1 MPYAV
6 VHFRLK
12 TRDPGFLRVIVFFV
26 FEKCRSLLGVK
37 DHLKVISVIR
47 TFMFFMWIVD
57 SLDISASSAK
67 LES

>member
-37 DHLKVISVIR
+37 DHLKVYI
-47 TFMFFMWIVD
+47 FQ
-57 SLDISASSAK
+57 SLELLCSSCE
-67 LES
+67 LLIH